1 MEKRRRHQ
9 SLTTVDV
16 ESATVLR
23 RCQSPR
29 YGRPSV
35 SSSRS
40 ASSVNE
46 TSSPTLLP
54 SFGETSKEF
63 HLARVTPDEQEGQSV
78 APVTTKR
85 RESAPDLNGTE
96 PADSRPR
103 IIIRLTSVDGLE
115 LSLSSPIQ
123 DNLLQPISQPGASVR
138 TIRVGA
144 ARPQNSSKF
153 LPFLDCLFVCFFL
166 FLRLMLRCM
175 EAETLWLTG
184 RMSKGGQF
192 ALRRDD
198 PTTRQAKLF
207 FSNRI
212 LFLLGK
218 QTNKQNHKR

>member
-16 ESATVLR
+16 ESAAVLR

-40 ASSVNE
+40 ASSANE

-123 DNLLQPISQPGASVR
+123 DNLLQPVGPVR

-153 LPFLDCLFVCFFL
+153 LPFLDCLFVWD
-166 FLRLMLRCM
+166 LRLMLRWM

-184 RMSKGGQF
+184 RMRREVS
-192 ALRRDD
+192 ALSGETIQQHDKRN
-198 PTTRQAKLF
+198 
-207 FSNRI
+207 FS
-212 LFLLGK
+212 
-218 QTNKQNHKR
+218 

>member
-1 MEKRRRHQ
+1 
-9 SLTTVDV
+9 
-16 ESATVLR
+16 
-23 RCQSPR
+23 
-29 YGRPSV
+29 
-35 SSSRS
+35 
-40 ASSVNE
+40 VNE

-153 LPFLDCLFVCFFL
+153 LPFLDCLFVCLFVFFV
-166 FLRLMLRCM
+166 FTSHVAMYGSGNLMVDRQD
-175 EAETLWLTG
+175 EQGRSVRSPERRSNNTTSETVLQQ
-184 RMSKGGQF
+184 SH
-192 ALRRDD
+192 
-198 PTTRQAKLF
+198 P
-207 FSNRI
+207 
-212 LFLLGK
+212 FLLRK
-218 QTNKQNHKR
+218 QTNQIIKDSEFLSFIRFF